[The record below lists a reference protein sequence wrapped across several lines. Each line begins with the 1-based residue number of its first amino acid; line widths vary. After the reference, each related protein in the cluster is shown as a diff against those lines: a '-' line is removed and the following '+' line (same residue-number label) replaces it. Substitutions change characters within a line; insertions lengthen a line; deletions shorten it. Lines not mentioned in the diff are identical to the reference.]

1 MQMDPQKQKQFI
13 NQMYQSSAKSEEELS
28 KMTPEE
34 RREYLAGRL
43 KQKMFFSHAQRQSQ
57 VQKKQLQEKMQ
68 SKMEENKSGE
78 QVQISSKTEKNRKK
92 NQKRREKLR
101 AMKQETQSTE
111 PKESKDGSESDY
123 VSDNDE

>member
-68 SKMEENKSGE
+68 SKLEENKSGE

>member
-43 KQKMFFSHAQRQSQ
+43 KQKMFFSSAQRQSQ

-68 SKMEENKSGE
+68 SKLEENKSGE
-78 QVQISSKTEKNRKK
+78 QEQSSNKTEKNRKK

-101 AMKQETQSTE
+101 AMKQETQSTK